1 MYKLFFYLLISF
13 SSLTSLSAIARDC
26 GSGIG
31 ITWGIT
37 NSSQPMLTGSY
48 TSANSG
54 SLGELR
60 AVTVSDMN
68 CQSDYMDSTNG
79 VSQMIMRLSDGLQ
92 CKNSDTISINGSVG
106 LEWKLTGMSCLNGN
120 QIRSDTVKTATGYG
134 TIRWPTGTLLGV
146 ATLQITDEYWRSYPA
161 EDQRNVI
168 IRTPSFGVGSL
179 IGSPNVNIT
188 SFINDSKTMNILNQG
203 TCTLSLPTENLD
215 FGRITPTD
223 INSGNTSRDFTI
235 NFSCMNKAIIANG
248 LTVRF
253 DPEHVVNASQGTFSA
268 IDNDGRNLI
277 FKLSMPGSSI
287 NEMPLNRSWV
297 LLNASAND
305 PQNASQSFR
314 IQVMPS
320 SPLPTGRVSTYL
332 NITLAFR

>member
-1 MYKLFFYLLISF
+1 MFKLFFYLLISF
-13 SSLTSLSAIARDC
+13 SSLTSLSAIAQNC

-31 ITWGIT
+31 ITWGIGT

-68 CQSDYMDSTNG
+68 CQFDYMDSTNG

-106 LEWKLTGMSCLNGN
+106 LEWKLTGMSCQNN
-120 QIRSDTVKTATGYG
+120 QIRSHTVKTATGYG
-134 TIRWPTGTLLGV
+134 TIRWPTGTQLGV

-188 SFINDSKTMNILNQG
+188 SFINDGLTMNIYNQG
-203 TCTLSLPTENLD
+203 TCTMSLSTENID
-215 FGRITPTD
+215 FGKISPID
-223 INSGNTSRDFTI
+223 INSGNTFRDFTV

-248 LTVRF
+248 LTLRF
-253 DPEHVVNASQGTFSA
+253 DPEHVVDASQGTFSA
-268 IDNDGRNLI
+268 TDNNGRDLI
-277 FKLSMPGSSI
+277 FKLSKPSPNNAI
-287 NEMPLNRSWV
+287 PLNRSWV
-297 LLNASAND
+297 LLNASAYD
-305 PQNASQSFR
+305 PQNSNTSFR

-320 SPLPTGRVSTYL
+320 SPFPSGRVSTYL
-332 NITLAFR
+332 NITLAYR